1 MSFHASLIHEEET
14 PRKVEGINRTD
25 QSLKNP
31 LIGTEVDFC
40 LNSGFLPHHSR
51 ALQYIK
57 SRNIPSKNYYTIFRR
72 IKLSSDVYP
81 VGVLI
86 RAAETILQV
95 VIKTWGLEHMERP
108 LSAAVRYALTNPRL
122 RAQLELHISFQR
134 IIRQVSYSR
143 EPDMGPKLIG
153 GLMFMFV
160 QSLVIAS
167 TDTESCLMTYNHFLA
182 AADTAKSRCHLLIT
196 TVIQGALW
204 ESGSFLDYVFNLIDI
219 IDSIDLPHDD
229 YFTVIKSISP
239 YSKGLV
245 MSAYNVTVKTDFESV
260 FNIKELCPP
269 LDKLLKKL
277 LILNPNLLLMVSSVE
292 KSWYFPEI
300 DMVTGSTE
308 QLSKMRAY
316 SEKPQ
321 MLLQYGEDLL
331 TMFKAEFIKGYI
343 SKHAK
348 WPPVML
354 SHRAQRSLHN
364 ARELGRWSPA
374 FDRNWRIFSE
384 ITILKIAELDLDP
397 DFNDIISDKAI
408 INTKQDWPFEYNSAA
423 YRKIHGERLN
433 RPKTKSGP
441 SRLVNALI
449 DGQLDNIPKLL
460 EPFCRG
466 SVEYEDRITVLVP
479 KEKELKVKGR
489 FFSKQSLAIR
499 IYQVIAESILKNEIL
514 PYLKTHSM
522 TMNSTSLTH
531 LLNKLS
537 RQIVTGESFVINLDY
552 SSWCN
557 GFSPELQMPICR
569 QLDLMFDSGYFFRTG
584 CTLPCFT
591 TFIVQNRFN
600 PPKASSF
607 GPVED
612 GTTCIVGAKTMGEGM
627 RQKLWTILTSCWE
640 TIALREAGVSFNILG
655 QGDNQTIIIHRSSA
669 ESNQSLADRSLGCLY
684 KHARLA
690 GHHLKMEECWV
701 SDCLYEYGKR
711 IFFQGIP
718 VSGSLKQLSRVTDS
732 TGELFPNL
740 YSKLAC
746 LVSSCLSAAMS
757 DTSPWVSLTTGV
769 CLYLIELYVELPAS
783 IMQNE
788 TLLTTLCLVGP
799 SLGGL
804 PTPATLPSVFFRGMS
819 DPLPFQLALLKT
831 LIKTT
836 SISVSFINRVVKLKI
851 GAYPDW
857 LSLVTDPSSLN
868 IAQVFRPERQ
878 IRKWVEEAI
887 SANTHSSKVGEFF
900 QQPLTEMAQLLAR
913 DLSSMMPL
921 RPRDMSALFGLS
933 NVAYGLSVID
943 LFQKSSTVVSAN
955 QAVHLEDVVLESSRY
970 KELIIQ
976 RVLDETE
983 GVDLSPYL
991 EGCTYIAAKR
1001 LRRLTWGRELV
1012 GVTMPFVAEQFNPQS
1027 SITAGPD
1034 DYKDAIIYC
1043 PQEPLRTRHLS
1054 ARGDQPLYL
1063 GSNTAVKVQRGD
1075 ITGLSKS
1082 RAAGLV
1088 RDTLVLYQWY
1098 KVRRV
1103 VDPNLSKLMDCFLR
1117 EKGYTSDIRPN
1128 VHGGTLTHRLPSR
1141 GDSRQ
1146 GLTGYV
1152 NLISTWL
1159 KFSSDY
1165 LSTFSHSSDDYTIHF
1180 QHVFTYGCL
1189 YADSIIRS
1197 GGIISQ
1203 PYLLKANCQ
1212 TCFEKI
1218 ESEEFLLACEP
1229 QYRGAEWLISKP
1241 VSIPEQISDAE
1252 VEFDPCISAGVSLGI
1267 LIGKSFL
1274 VDIRSHQTDITEQ
1287 RTWANLE
1294 RFSISDIRKLPWSIV
1309 IRSLWKF
1316 FIDTRLLSFER
1327 AGLIRLLHNQTGPTF
1342 SYIVKVFQESS
1353 LFLETIPI
1361 ERALS
1366 KLNFKDRHDLIA
1378 KIILLPISNYEIASI
1393 EASRIESKYSEA
1405 SEFNIDLYLASAK
1418 GLSINPASICNE
1430 TNDFIP
1436 KGCHHGHFSLSATGL
1451 QEQSQV
1457 IKMAIRKMEL
1467 QEVCISPDVDLE
1479 LALDVCH
1486 LGGLSIVFVLSGNPD
1501 FYEKVC
1507 AMDLCSAVKLRTN
1520 IPKSLSLRKP
1530 IGVYIGGVKGP
1541 NQLRLEELSVVT
1553 YAHPCLEEL
1562 RYNVFCG
1569 EKSIDISDMCCLPLG
1584 DPCSSLFKPIFDR
1597 VLNLRTA
1604 LFGAYEFLLDL
1615 LLIKGFDI
1623 RPHLEE
1629 FDELLVTSQATL
1641 GLATH
1646 RSITY
1651 YVGLKNR
1658 LPVVALTPMSSTL
1671 KKMTINNRL
1680 PHPSAVHLARS
1691 PDLHLFLSGLPLGL
1705 IRLLQGVVHS

>member
-1 MSFHASLIHEEET
+1 MSFHASLIYEEET
-14 PRKVEGINRTD
+14 PRKVEGVNRTD

-40 LNSGFLPHHSR
+40 LNSGFLPHHAR
-51 ALQYIK
+51 ALQYVK
-57 SRNIPSKNYYTIFRR
+57 SKNVPSKDYYTLFRQ
-72 IKLSSDVYP
+72 IKLPANVYP
-81 VGVLI
+81 IGVLI
-86 RAAETILQV
+86 RAAETILQ
-95 VIKTWGLEHMERP
+95 IIIRTWGLEHMEKP

-122 RAQLELHISFQR
+122 RTQLELHITFQR
-134 IIRQVSYSR
+134 IIRQVSYTR
-143 EPDMGPKLIG
+143 EPDIGPKQLG
-153 GLMFMFV
+153 GLSLMFI
-160 QSLVIAS
+160 QSLVIAF
-167 TDTESCLMTYNHFLA
+167 TDGESCLMTYNHFLA

-196 TVIQGALW
+196 AVIQGALW
-204 ESGSFLDYVFNLIDI
+204 ESGSFLNYVFDLIDI
-219 IDSIDLPHDD
+219 IDSIDLSHDD
-229 YFTVIKSISP
+229 YFTVVKSISP

-245 MSAYNVTVKTDFESV
+245 MSAYNVTVKTDFELV
-260 FNIKELCPP
+260 FRIKELSPP
-269 LDKLLKKL
+269 LDRLLKKL
-277 LILNPNLLLMVSSVE
+277 LLLNPNLLLMVSSVE

-300 DMVTGSTE
+300 DMISGSAE
-308 QLSKMRAY
+308 QLGKMRNY

-321 MLLQYGEDLL
+321 ALLQYGEELL

-348 WPPVML
+348 WPPVLL
-354 SHRAQRSLHN
+354 SNKAQRSLHN
-364 ARELGRWSPA
+364 ARELGKWSPS
-374 FDRNWRIFSE
+374 FDRNWKMFSE
-384 ITILKIAELDLDP
+384 VTILKIAELDLDP
-397 DFNDIISDKAI
+397 DFNDVISDKAI
-408 INTKQDWPFEYNSAA
+408 INSKQDWPFEYNSAA
-423 YRKIHGERLN
+423 YRKIHGERLD

-449 DGQLDNIPKLL
+449 DGRLDDIPRLL

-466 SVEYEDRITVLVP
+466 AVEYEDRITVLVP

-499 IYQVIAESILKNEIL
+499 IYQVIAESTLKTEVL

-537 RQIVTGESFVINLDY
+537 KQIVTGESFVINLDY

-569 QLDLMFDSGYFFRTG
+569 QLDLMFDCGYFFRTG

-600 PPKASSF
+600 PPKA
-607 GPVED
+607 GPYGPIED
-612 GTTCIVGAKTMGEGM
+612 GVTCIVGSKTMGEGM

-655 QGDNQTIIIHRSSA
+655 QGDNQTIIVYK
-669 ESNQSLADRSLGCLY
+669 SLAETNQTLAERSLGCLY

-690 GHHLKMEECWV
+690 GHYLKMEECWV

-711 IFFQGIP
+711 VFFKGIP
-718 VSGSLKQLSRVTDS
+718 ISGSLKQLSRVTDS

-769 CLYLIELYVELPAS
+769 CLYLIELYVELPPS
-783 IMQNE
+783 IMQDE
-788 TLLTTLCLVGP
+788 VLLTTLCLVGP
-799 SLGGL
+799 PLGGL

-831 LIKTT
+831 LVKTT

-921 RPRDMSALFGLS
+921 RPRDMSALFSLS
-933 NVAYGLSVID
+933 NVSYGLSVID

-970 KELIIQ
+970 KESIIQ
-976 RVLDETE
+976 RVLDESE
-983 GVDLSPYL
+983 GVDLGPYL
-991 EGCTYIAAKR
+991 EGCTYVAAKQ
-1001 LRRLTWGRELV
+1001 LRRLTWGRDLI
-1012 GVTMPFVAEQFNPQS
+1012 GVTMPFVAEQFKPQS
-1027 SITAGPD
+1027 SVDAGPG

-1043 PQEPLRTRHLS
+1043 PQEPLRVRHLS

-1063 GSNTAVKVQRGD
+1063 GSNTAIKVQRGD
-1075 ITGLSKS
+1075 ITGLNKS

-1098 KVRRV
+1098 KVRKV
-1103 VDPNLSKLMDCFLR
+1103 IDPNLSKLMDCFLR
-1117 EKGYTSDIRPN
+1117 EKGYSSDIRPN

-1197 GGIISQ
+1197 GGIVSQ
-1203 PYLLKANCQ
+1203 PYLLKADCL

-1218 ESEEFLLACEP
+1218 ESEEFFLACEP

-1241 VSIPEQISDAE
+1241 VNIPEQISDAE
-1252 VEFDPCISAGVSLGI
+1252 VEFDPCISAGIALGV
-1267 LIGKSFL
+1267 LIGRSLL
-1274 VDIRSHQTDITEQ
+1274 VDIRSHQSDITEQ
-1287 RTWANLE
+1287 KTWANLE
-1294 RFSISDIRKLPWSIV
+1294 RFSISDIRRLPWSIV

-1316 FIDTRLLSFER
+1316 FIETRLLSFER
-1327 AGLIRLLHNQTGPTF
+1327 AGLIKLLHHQSGPTF
-1342 SYIVKVFQESS
+1342 SYITKVFQESS

-1366 KLNFKDRHDLIA
+1366 KLNFKDRYDLIS
-1378 KIILLPISNYEIASI
+1378 KIILLPISNYEIASV
-1393 EASRIESKYSEA
+1393 EAARIESKYCEA

-1418 GLSINPASICNE
+1418 GSSVNPMQICNE
-1430 TNDFIP
+1430 TNDFIS
-1436 KGCHHGHFSLSATGL
+1436 KGSHHGHFSLSATGL
-1451 QEQSQV
+1451 QEKSQV
-1457 IKMAIRKMEL
+1457 IKMAIRKLNL
-1467 QEVCISPDVDLE
+1467 QEIYICSDVEPE
-1479 LALDVCH
+1479 LALDISH
-1486 LGGLSIVFVLSGNPD
+1486 LPGLSVVFVLSGNPD
-1501 FYEKVC
+1501 YFEKVC
-1507 AMDLCSAVKLRTN
+1507 AMDLCNAVKLRTN
-1520 IPKSLSLRKP
+1520 VPKSLSSRKP
-1530 IGVYIGGVKGP
+1530 AGVYIGGTDGP
-1541 NQLRLEELSVVT
+1541 KQLRLEELSVAT

-1562 RYNVFCG
+1562 QYNVFCG
-1569 EKSIDISDMCCLPLG
+1569 QDYVDISDMCCLSLG
-1584 DPCSSLFKPIFDR
+1584 EPCSALFKPVFDKI
-1597 VLNLRTA
+1597 LNLKTA
-1604 LFGAYEFLLDL
+1604 LLGAYDFLLDL

-1629 FDELLVTSQATL
+1629 FDELLVTAQATL

-1651 YVGLKNR
+1651 FVGLLNR
-1658 LPVVALTPMSSTL
+1658 CPVIVLARISPTL
-1671 KKMTINNRL
+1671 KQMTICERL

-1691 PDLHLFLSGLPLGL
+1691 PDIHTLLSELPIGL
-1705 IRLLQGVVHS
+1705 IRLLRGMPC

>member
-1 MSFHASLIHEEET
+1 MSFHASLIYEEET

-40 LNSGFLPHHSR
+40 LNSSHLPHHIR
-51 ALQYIK
+51 ALQFIK
-57 SRNIPSKNYYTIFRR
+57 SKNVASRDYYTLFRR
-72 IKLSSDVYP
+72 IVLPPNVYP
-81 VGVLI
+81 IGVLI
-86 RAAETILQV
+86 RAAETILRV
-95 VIKTWGLEHMERP
+95 IIKTWKLEQMEKP
-108 LSAAVRYALTNPRL
+108 LSAAIRYALTNPRL
-122 RAQLELHISFQR
+122 RTQLELHITFQR

-143 EPDMGPKLIG
+143 EADVGPKKIG
-153 GLMFMFV
+153 ELNLMFI
-160 QSLVIAS
+160 QSLVVAFS
-167 TDTESCLMTYNHFLA
+167 DSESCLMTYNHFLA

-196 TVIQGALW
+196 AVIQGALW
-204 ESGSFLDYVFNLIDI
+204 ESGSFLNHIFDLIDT
-219 IDSIDLPHDD
+219 IDSIDLTHDD

-245 MSAYNVTVKTDFESV
+245 MSAHNVTVKTDFESV
-260 FNIKELCPP
+260 FQINELWPP

-277 LILNPNLLLMVSSVE
+277 LVINPNLLLMISAVE

-300 DMVTGSTE
+300 DMVAGPTE
-308 QLSKMRAY
+308 QLLKMRAY
-316 SEKPQ
+316 VEQPQ
-321 MLLQYGEDLL
+321 SLLQYGEELL
-331 TMFKAEFIKGYI
+331 TMFKAEFIKGYV
-343 SKHAK
+343 SKHGK
-348 WPPVML
+348 WPPVLL
-354 SHRAQRSLHN
+354 SNQAQRSLHN
-364 ARELGRWSPA
+364 ARELGKWSPS
-374 FDRNWRIFSE
+374 FDRNWKLFSE
-384 ITILKIAELDLDP
+384 VTILKIAELDLDP
-397 DFNDIISDKAI
+397 DFNDIVSDKAV
-408 INTKQDWPFEYNSAA
+408 INAKRDWVFEYNAAA
-423 YRKIHGERLN
+423 YRKKYGNRLE
-433 RPKTKSGP
+433 RPKDKSGP

-449 DGQLDNIPKLL
+449 DGKLDNVPGLL

-466 SVEYEDRITVLVP
+466 AVEYEDRITVLVP

-499 IYQVIAESILKNEIL
+499 IYQVVAEATLKSEVL

-537 RQIVTGESFVINLDY
+537 RQIVAGESFVINLDY

-557 GFSPELQMPICR
+557 GFSPELQMPLCR

-591 TFIVQNRFN
+591 TFIIQNRFN
-600 PPKASSF
+600 PPRGSSI

-612 GTTCIVGAKTMGEGM
+612 ATTCIVGAKTMGEGM

-655 QGDNQTIIIHRSSA
+655 QGDNQTIIIHKSLA
-669 ESNQSLADRSLGCLY
+669 ESNQMLADRSLGCLY

-701 SDCLYEYGKR
+701 SDCIYEYGKR
-711 IFFQGIP
+711 VFFKGIP

-757 DTSPWVSLTTGV
+757 DTSPWVSLTTGI

-819 DPLPFQLALLKT
+819 DPLPFQLSLLKT
-831 LIKTT
+831 LLKST
-836 SISVSFINRVVKLKI
+836 SISTSFVNRVVKLKI

-857 LSLVTDPSSLN
+857 LSLVTDPTSLN
-868 IAQVFRPERQ
+868 IVQVFRPERQ

-933 NVAYGLSVID
+933 NVSYGLSVID

-970 KELIIQ
+970 KESIIQ
-976 RVLDETE
+976 RVLDESE
-983 GVDLSPYL
+983 GVDIGPYL
-991 EGCTYIAAKR
+991 DGCTYVAAKR

-1012 GVTMPFVAEQFNPQS
+1012 GVTMPFVAEQFTPKDS
-1027 SITAGPD
+1027 LCASMD
-1034 DYKDAIIYC
+1034 DYHDAVLYC
-1043 PQEPLRTRHLS
+1043 PQEDLHLRHLS
-1054 ARGDQPLYL
+1054 QRGDQPLYL
-1063 GSNTAVKVQRGD
+1063 GSNTAIKVQRGD
-1075 ITGLSKS
+1075 ITGLTKS

-1098 KVRRV
+1098 KVRKV
-1103 VDPNLSKLMDCFLR
+1103 KDPNLSKLMDCFLR
-1117 EKGYTSDIRPN
+1117 EKGYTSEVRPN

-1189 YADSIIRS
+1189 YADSVIRS
-1197 GGIISQ
+1197 GGVVSR
-1203 PYLLKANCQ
+1203 PYFLKANCP

-1229 QYRGAEWLISKP
+1229 QYRGAEWLINKP
-1241 VSIPEQISDAE
+1241 VVIPEQISDAE
-1252 VEFDPCISAGVSLGI
+1252 VEYDPCISASVSLGI

-1274 VDIRSHQTDITEQ
+1274 VDIRSHQSDITEQ

-1294 RFSISDIRKLPWSIV
+1294 RFSISDLRKLPWSII

-1316 FIDTRLLSFER
+1316 FIETRLLAFER
-1327 AGLIRLLHNQTGPTF
+1327 AGLIKMIQSQAGPTF
-1342 SYIVKVFQESS
+1342 AYIVKVFQESS

-1361 ERALS
+1361 ERTLS
-1366 KLNFKDRHDLIA
+1366 RINFRDRFDLIA
-1378 KIILLPISNYEIASI
+1378 KIILLPISNYEVASI
-1393 EASRIESKYSEA
+1393 EASRIDSKYHQA
-1405 SEFNIDLYLASAK
+1405 SESNIDLYLASAK
-1418 GLSINPASICNE
+1418 SVSVPPTMLCNE
-1430 TNDFIP
+1430 TNDFVV
-1436 KGCHHGHFSLSATGL
+1436 KGHHHGHYSLADFGTCAK
-1451 QEQSQV
+1451 SQV
-1457 IKMAIRKMEL
+1457 IKMAIRKARIE
-1467 QEVCISPDVDLE
+1467 EVCLCPDVE
-1479 LALDVCH
+1479 PEIALDLCH
-1486 LGGLSIVFVLSGNPD
+1486 LPGLSVVFTLSGNPA
-1501 FYEKVC
+1501 FFERIL
-1507 AMDLCSAVKLRTN
+1507 AMDLCNAVRVRTN
-1520 IPKSLSLRKP
+1520 ITKSLSTHKP
-1530 IGVYIGGVKGP
+1530 IGIYLGGARGQ
-1541 NQLRLEELSVVT
+1541 NQLRLEELSIAS

-1562 RYNVFCG
+1562 QYNVFIGDCH
-1569 EKSIDISDMCCLPLG
+1569 IDISDMCCLALG
-1584 DPCSSLFKPIFDR
+1584 EPCSSLFKLVYSNI
-1597 VLNLRTA
+1597 LNLKAA
-1604 LFGAYEFLLDL
+1604 LLGSYEFLLDL
-1615 LLIKGFDI
+1615 VMIRGFDI
-1623 RPHLEE
+1623 RSHLEE
-1629 FDELLVTSQATL
+1629 FDQLLVTSQAVL
-1641 GLATH
+1641 GMATY
-1646 RSITY
+1646 RSVTY
-1651 YVGLKNR
+1651 YVGFLDRCSIVTFNR
-1658 LPVVALTPMSSTL
+1658 TSPLL
-1671 KKMTINNRL
+1671 KKMTINERL
-1680 PHPSAVHLARS
+1680 PHPSATQLARS
-1691 PDLHLFLSGLPLGL
+1691 PDVYMFLSELPHGLV
-1705 IRLLQGVVHS
+1705 RLLRATHPY

>member
-40 LNSGFLPHHSR
+40 LNSSFLPHHVR
-51 ALQYIK
+51 ALQFIK
-57 SRNIPSKNYYTIFRR
+57 SKNVASRDYYTLFRKIR
-72 IKLSSDVYP
+72 LPPNVYP

-95 VIKTWGLEHMERP
+95 IIKTWKLDQMEKL
-108 LSAAVRYALTNPRL
+108 LSAAIRYALTNPRL
-122 RAQLELHISFQR
+122 RAQLELHITFQR

-143 EPDMGPKLIG
+143 ESDVGPKRIG
-153 GLMFMFV
+153 ELNLMFI
-160 QSLVIAS
+160 QSLVVAFTES
-167 TDTESCLMTYNHFLA
+167 ESCLMTYNHFLA

-204 ESGSFLDYVFNLIDI
+204 ESGSFLNYVFDLMDVIDA
-219 IDSIDLPHDD
+219 IDLTHDD

-239 YSKGLV
+239 YSKGLI
-245 MSAYNVTVKTDFESV
+245 MTAYNVTVKTNFESV
-260 FNIKELCPP
+260 FRINELWPP
-269 LDKLLKKL
+269 LDNLLKKL
-277 LILNPNLLLMVSSVE
+277 LIINPHLLLMVPAVE

-300 DMVTGSTE
+300 DMVSGPTE
-308 QLSKMRAY
+308 QLFKMRAY
-316 SEKPQ
+316 VEQPQ
-321 MLLQYGEDLL
+321 LLLQYGEELL
-331 TMFKAEFIKGYI
+331 TMFKAEFIKGYV

-348 WPPVML
+348 WPPVLL
-354 SHRAQRSLHN
+354 SNLAQRSLYN
-364 ARELGRWSPA
+364 ARELGKWSPS

-384 ITILKIAELDLDP
+384 VTILKVAELDLDP
-397 DFNDIISDKAI
+397 DFNDVVSDKAI
-408 INTKQDWPFEYNSAA
+408 INAKCDWPFEYNSAA
-423 YRKIHGERLN
+423 YRKKYGDRLE
-433 RPKTKSGP
+433 RPKNKSGP

-449 DGQLDNIPKLL
+449 DGKLDNIPGLL

-466 SVEYEDRITVLVP
+466 AVDCEDRITVLVP

-499 IYQVIAESILKNEIL
+499 IYQVVAEATLKSEVL

-537 RQIVTGESFVINLDY
+537 QRIVTGESFVINLDY

-557 GFSPELQMPICR
+557 GFSPELQMPLCR

-591 TFIVQNRFN
+591 TFVIQNRFN
-600 PPKASSF
+600 PPQQSNV
-607 GPVED
+607 GPLED
-612 GTTCIVGAKTMGEGM
+612 GATCVIGAKTMGEGM

-655 QGDNQTIIIHRSSA
+655 QGDNQTIIIHRSLA
-669 ESNQSLADRSLGCLY
+669 ENNQSLADRALGCLY

-711 IFFQGIP
+711 VFFKGIP

-757 DTSPWVSLTTGV
+757 DTSPWVSLTTGI
-769 CLYLIELYVELPAS
+769 CLYLIELYVELPSS

-788 TLLTTLCLVGP
+788 TLLTALCLVGP
-799 SLGGL
+799 PLGGL

-831 LIKTT
+831 LIEIT
-836 SISVSFINRVVKLKI
+836 SVSVSFINRVVKLKI

-857 LSLVTDPSSLN
+857 LSLVTDPTSLN
-868 IAQVFRPERQ
+868 IVQVFRPERQ

-913 DLSSMMPL
+913 DLSSMIPL

-933 NVAYGLSVID
+933 NVSYGLSVID

-955 QAVHLEDVVLESSRY
+955 QAIHLEDVVLESNRY
-970 KELIIQ
+970 KESIIE
-976 RVLDETE
+976 RVLDDSE

-991 EGCTYIAAKR
+991 VGCTYIAAKR

-1012 GVTMPFVAEQFNPQS
+1012 GVTMPFVAEQFVPKDSVCANES
-1027 SITAGPD
+1027 
-1034 DYKDAIIYC
+1034 DYLNAVIYC
-1043 PQEPLRTRHLS
+1043 PQEPLYLRHLS
-1054 ARGDQPLYL
+1054 ERGEQPLYL
-1063 GSNTAVKVQRGD
+1063 GSNTAIKVQRGD
-1075 ITGLSKS
+1075 ITGLAKS
-1082 RAAGLV
+1082 RAATLV

-1098 KVRRV
+1098 KVRKV
-1103 VDPNLSKLMDCFLR
+1103 QDPNLSKLMDCFLR

-1128 VHGGTLTHRLPSR
+1128 IHGGTLTHRLPSR

-1165 LSTFSHSSDDYTIHF
+1165 LSTFSHSSEDYTIHF

-1197 GGIISQ
+1197 GNVIAK
-1203 PYLLKANCQ
+1203 PYLLKANCES
-1212 TCFEKI
+1212 CFEKI

-1241 VSIPEQISDAE
+1241 VVVPEQISDAE
-1252 VEFDPCISAGVSLGI
+1252 VEFDPCISAAVSLGI
-1267 LIGKSFL
+1267 LIGKSLL
-1274 VDIRSHQTDITEQ
+1274 VDIRSHQSDITEQ
-1287 RTWANLE
+1287 KTWANLE
-1294 RFSISDIRKLPWSIV
+1294 RFSISDLRRLPWSIV

-1316 FIDTRLLSFER
+1316 LIETRLLTFER
-1327 AGLIRLLHNQTGPTF
+1327 AGLIKMIQVHAGPTF
-1342 SYIVKVFQESS
+1342 AHIVKVFQESS

-1361 ERALS
+1361 ERTLS
-1366 KLNFKDRHDLIA
+1366 KINFKDRIDLIA
-1378 KIILLPISNYEIASI
+1378 KIILLPISNYEIARV
-1393 EASRIESKYSEA
+1393 EASRIESKYHHA
-1405 SEFNIDLYLASAK
+1405 SETNVDLYLASAK
-1418 GLSINPASICNE
+1418 SVSTAVSPICNE
-1430 TNDFIP
+1430 TNDFIS
-1436 KGCHHGHFSLSATGL
+1436 KGCHHGHYSLASSGL
-1451 QEQSQV
+1451 CGRSQV
-1457 IKMAIRKMEL
+1457 IKMAIRKAGIKEVYLCEDIEL
-1467 QEVCISPDVDLE
+1467 EI
-1479 LALDVCH
+1479 ALDLCH
-1486 LGGLSIVFVLSGNPD
+1486 LPGLTVVFVLSGNPAL
-1501 FYEKVC
+1501 FEKVLVL
-1507 AMDLCSAVKLRTN
+1507 DLCNAVKIRTDMA
-1520 IPKSLSLRKP
+1520 KSLSTHKP
-1530 IGVYIGGVKGP
+1530 MGIYIGGMFGP
-1541 NQLRLEELSVVT
+1541 NQLRLEELSVVS

-1562 RYNVFCG
+1562 QYNVFIGNCH
-1569 EKSIDISDMCCLPLG
+1569 IDISDMCCLPLG
-1584 DPCSSLFKPIFDR
+1584 EPCSSLYKPVYSR
-1597 VLNLRTA
+1597 VLNLKA
-1604 LFGAYEFLLDL
+1604 AILGSYEFLLDL
-1615 LLIKGFDI
+1615 VQIKGFDI
-1623 RPHLEE
+1623 RPHIEE
-1629 FDELLVTSQATL
+1629 FDELLVTSQAVL
-1641 GLATH
+1641 GLMTY

-1651 YVGLKNR
+1651 YVGLQR
-1658 LPVVALTPMSSTL
+1658 RHSIITFHEISPLL
-1671 KKMTINNRL
+1671 KRITINDRL
-1680 PHPSAVHLARS
+1680 PHPSAVQLARS
-1691 PDLHLFLSGLPLGL
+1691 PDVHVFLSELPIGL
-1705 IRLLQGVVHS
+1705 IRLLQYTR